1 MKLGDYLINVLS
13 AVIAIEYMDH
23 GFPKRYSGR
32 MRLLCFLAGCC
43 VYFLVV
49 TGINMVTEFESVI
62 GLIYGLLVIGYGFAA
77 LKGKPGDILLYGILW
92 MVIVL
97 IGTYAVYGV
106 VGLMTGRDLQDLV
119 VSEWEFRYYASL
131 SAAALKFSMGRMAA
145 GIYRKKGSADK
156 IEDWMIAISFFV
168 MFFLIHGIF
177 SLEFGVTDQRLHYYL
192 TTGIMSGMF
201 GLILLLE
208 LCYQRLWKYREENVK
223 LSYQKDLEARQQR
236 STEELYRMVRE
247 VNQVRHDMRG
257 KLDVLYCLLD
267 KGNEKEARAYMEDL
281 YGAVCRYSE
290 LPEDTGN
297 AGVNA
302 ALIRASQECRDQG
315 IRFHFSV
322 LGSPEKID
330 SMDIGMLLYHLFQ
343 NGIEACMEVNPEKER
358 RLELVVLERKDETE
372 LQVVNSIRHSVLLE
386 NPDLE
391 SQKEDREYHG
401 FGMTDIYRIIRKY
414 HGEYGCREEEDY
426 FVQTIILKHDA

>member
-1 MKLGDYLINVLS
+1 
-13 AVIAIEYMDH
+13 
-23 GFPKRYSGR
+23 
-32 MRLLCFLAGCC
+32 
-43 VYFLVV
+43 
-49 TGINMVTEFESVI
+49 
-62 GLIYGLLVIGYGFAA
+62 
-77 LKGKPGDILLYGILW
+77 
-92 MVIVL
+92 
-97 IGTYAVYGV
+97 
-106 VGLMTGRDLQDLV
+106 
-119 VSEWEFRYYASL
+119 
-131 SAAALKFSMGRMAA
+131 
-145 GIYRKKGSADK
+145 
-156 IEDWMIAISFFV
+156 
-168 MFFLIHGIF
+168 
-177 SLEFGVTDQRLHYYL
+177 
-192 TTGIMSGMF
+192 
-201 GLILLLE
+201 
-208 LCYQRLWKYREENVK
+208 
-223 LSYQKDLEARQQR
+223 
-236 STEELYRMVRE
+236 MVRE